1 MFLNIAVLNEHDDF
15 HFFYLYNDHFCH
27 AFRNKIR
34 NLVSSKMCQ
43 SKQIIALKR
52 NFVCYSLAR
61 ISILQIVF
69 AIITIM

>member
-27 AFRNKIR
+27 AFKNKIR

-43 SKQIIALKR
+43 SK
-52 NFVCYSLAR
+52 
-61 ISILQIVF
+61 
-69 AIITIM
+69 